1 MSTSGWKLLPFGYEE
16 VEETGVRRIQKAP
29 QPFSFPLPLAR
40 FLFICHGSKKSH
52 NVAKCFLKK
61 PYLWFHEIILL
72 ELLFKI
78 LWMLGTTFQNC
89 HFISLVHHCKS
100 LVSRN
105 TTKSLVDIWGK
116 FSYQLIWFGGYF
128 KNVKEIKVPHWLYR
142 AEVGKIKQCCQMGQT
157 VCSNKGAIVKCQFP
171 SFWDHRIK

>member
-52 NVAKCFLKK
+52 NVAKRFLKK
-61 PYLWFHEIILL
+61 HYPMISWDYSSRTAV
-72 ELLFKI
+72 KI

-142 AEVGKIKQCCQMGQT
+142 AEVGKIK
-157 VCSNKGAIVKCQFP
+157 
-171 SFWDHRIK
+171 

>member
-1 MSTSGWKLLPFGYEE
+1 MKTVALWVWGGWRNRSKKD
-16 VEETGVRRIQKAP
+16 TKAP

-157 VCSNKGAIVKCQFP
+157 VCPNKGAIVKCQFP